1 MDQVTLHDPWGNL
14 AVTISCKAVVLDGDT
29 IWLRKNERDDWE
41 LPGGRLEGGEQ
52 PEETIVREIREELGV
67 VLQTP
72 RLIDAYIWQKD
83 FGTTTHV
90 ELVTFVGVAGEQVGV
105 METMGE
111 AGTAEFQQFTISE
124 ALQLEN
130 LPEPYKRA
138 LKKL

>member
-41 LPGGRLEGGEQ
+41 LPGGRLEEGEQ

-130 LPEPYKRA
+130 LPEPYMRA